1 MENNSIA
8 IPRIGMSCMIRNRL
22 AVILDVRIFFGRKQQ
37 QYLVKVS
44 YKDNYFPASEE
55 LLWNIEPSAKLLEPA
70 ALPAVSTN
78 FMPLRE
84 FDAMIQACRWSTGL
98 PFIDVESTESS
109 SRHPLSS
116 PFYGAVEPD
125 DYQLVPL
132 LKALRMPRV
141 NLMIAD
147 DVGLGKTIEAGLI
160 VNELLIRRRINR
172 VLILC
177 PAALR
182 IQWKDEMQSK
192 FSLPFE
198 IIDQQSTVRLKKDVG
213 LDANPW
219 RYHNRAI
226 ASYHYLKQAL
236 ILEQFRNAIESKVD
250 SPKLPWDMLIVDEV
264 HNLMPSPFG
273 KDSDLC
279 KMLRQIVPLFEHKIF
294 LTATPHNGNTLS
306 FSGLLEMLDPVRFRR
321 TDTLSPSER
330 ERVQQVVIRRLKRDI
345 NARSNPPKFC
355 TRMEPEALSLDDDF
369 SASEAELQLIFA
381 VEDFKHAVRGAIS
394 SASKTKQLA
403 GCFAIEILGKRL
415 LSCPMTFIESWK
427 RCKASLT
434 SAETIDDAE
443 ISQLKRSLDEEITD
457 DKEAQQWNNAAA
469 SKVGAWL
476 RAFTETLSNEIS
488 EIDKAVQKLGIDISK
503 DLVTQK
509 PKHDARFARLVRLI
523 EEKLKNDNE
532 WRSDERLVIFTEYK
546 TTQDYLLLRLTE
558 HFNDKDHSRI
568 LILYGGMDDAEREV
582 VKSRFND
589 ENDPVRIL
597 LATDAAS
604 EGLNLQETAR
614 YLLHF
619 DCPWNPARLEQRN
632 GRLDRHGQA
641 RDVYIFHFTSTTASD
656 LQFLSTMI
664 KKVNTIR
671 EDLGTTGELFDRA
684 VQSRLIHG
692 NAEESVLHAM
702 DDTINKISHTFPGEV
717 DASIRDIDAD
727 MAEKQLAAFAAEL
740 DLDNDSRYNVLA
752 TAMSQYVEPM
762 DEDGCFRILR
772 PDLSGW
778 KETIDESVRVPQK
791 GSRIGGMPKLT
802 FSIDPFLVDK
812 GGRKV
817 FRNLP
822 GVLMLHLGH
831 PLMRKACSV
840 LTRRRY
846 PGRSAVSRLAASY
859 GNIPAGSEALVWIHF
874 EEMAVNKL
882 REAFH
887 YWVRSVCFPV
897 KNGKLADA
905 LPHIPAIKARRKAKS
920 IKQEDWDT
928 AEEIYSDMVPD
939 LRAYLLEY
947 QKKLQ
952 KAVLAQLALDQ
963 QGALKDENT
972 RFQSREAELSSLIRE
987 KTIASKRK
995 ELENLEKR
1003 LQELPLLL
1011 FQEYAKLEEAEIN
1024 RRKAALEQELKNDQG
1039 HYEELRLQLQRERQ
1053 RITRYLLPNRYTLDG
1068 DVQIYPLAV
1077 EIVLPRKGAE
1087 K

>member
-1 MENNSIA
+1 MGNNSA
-8 IPRIGMSCMIRNRL
+8 SIPRIGMSCMVRNRL
-22 AVILDVRIFFGRKQQ
+22 AVILDVRIFPGGKEQ

-44 YKDNYFPASEE
+44 YKDSAFPASEE

-70 ALPAVSTN
+70 ALPVASTN
-78 FMPLRE
+78 FMPLKE
-84 FDAMIQACRWSTGL
+84 FDAMIQACRWSAGQL
-98 PFIDVESTESS
+98 FIDADSVEQSI
-109 SRHPLSS
+109 RQPLSS

-182 IQWKDEMQSK
+182 VQWKDEMQSK

-198 IIDQQSTVRLKKDVG
+198 IIDQQSTVRLKKEIG
-213 LDANPW
+213 LEANPW

-226 ASYHYLKQAL
+226 ASYHYLKQSL
-236 ILEQFRNAIESKVD
+236 ILEQFRNAIESKEN
-250 SPKLPWDMLIVDEV
+250 SPRLPWDMLIVDEA

-294 LTATPHNGNTLS
+294 LTATPHNGSTLS
-306 FSGLLEMLDPVRFRR
+306 FSGLLEMLDPARFRR
-321 TDTLSPSER
+321 TNMLTPSEKG
-330 ERVQQVVIRRLKRDI
+330 RVQQVVIRRLKREI
-345 NARSNPPKFC
+345 NARFNPPKFC
-355 TRMEPEALSLDDDF
+355 TRMEPEALMLDQGF
-369 SASEAELQLIFA
+369 STAELRLIFA
-381 VEDFKHAVRGAIS
+381 VEDFKKAVRSVIAS
-394 SASKTKQLA
+394 ESKTKQIA
-403 GCFAIEILGKRL
+403 GCFAIEVLGKRL

-427 RCKASLT
+427 RCKASLN
-434 SAETIDDAE
+434 SDETVEDTE
-443 ISQLKRSLDEEITD
+443 ISQLKRSLNEEVTN

-476 RAFTETLSNEIS
+476 RAFTESLSDKIG
-488 EIDKAVQKLGIDISK
+488 EIDGAIQELGIDTSK
-503 DLVTQK
+503 NLTEQT
-509 PKHDARFARLVRLI
+509 PGSDARFTQLVNLI
-523 EEKLKNDNE
+523 GEKLKNGKE
-532 WRSDERLVIFTEYK
+532 WKSDERLVIFTEYK
-546 TTQDYLLLRLTE
+546 TTQDYLLRRLTE

-568 LILYGGMDDAEREV
+568 LILYGGMEDAEREV
-582 VKSRFND
+582 VKVRFND

-619 DCPWNPARLEQRN
+619 DCPWNPSRLEQRN

-671 EDLGTTGELFDRA
+671 EDLGATGELFDRA

-692 NAEESVLHAM
+692 NDEKSVLSAM
-702 DDTINKISHTFPGEV
+702 DDTIDKISTLFPGDV

-727 MAEKQLAAFAAEL
+727 EAEKQLAAFAAEL
-740 DLDNDSRYNVLA
+740 DLDNHSRHNVLA

-762 DEDGCFRILR
+762 GQDGCFRILK

-778 KETIDESVRVPQK
+778 KETIDETVRIPQK
-791 GSRIGGMPKLT
+791 GSSIGGMPKLT

-846 PGRSAVSRLAASY
+846 PGRSAVSRLTASY
-859 GNIPAGSEALVWIHF
+859 GDLPAECEAMVWIHF

-882 REAFH
+882 RETFH

-897 KNGKLADA
+897 RDGKLADA
-905 LPHIPAIKARRKAKS
+905 LPHLPAIKARRKSES
-920 IKQEDWDT
+920 IRQEDWDA
-928 AEEIYSDMVPD
+928 AEEIYSDAASG
-939 LRAYLLEY
+939 LRTFLLAH
-947 QKKLQ
+947 QAKLQ
-952 KAVLAQLALDQ
+952 KSVLAQLGIDKQA
-963 QGALKDENT
+963 ALKDENA
-972 RFQSREAELSSLIRE
+972 RFRSREAELSTLIRE
-987 KTIASKRK
+987 ETIASKRK
-995 ELENLEKR
+995 ELENLENR
-1003 LQELPLLL
+1003 LQELPFLL
-1011 FQEYAKLEEAEIN
+1011 FQEFVKQEEAEIN
-1024 RRKAALEQELKNDQG
+1024 RRKATLEQELKNDQV
-1039 HYEELRLQLQRERQ
+1039 HYEELRVQLQRERE
-1053 RITRYLLPNRYTLDG
+1053 RITKYLLPNRYTLDG
-1068 DVQIYPLAV
+1068 DVQVYPLAV
-1077 EIVLPRKGAE
+1077 EIVLPRKGVV